1 MPKQDSLAVTVLV
14 LVEAGSKYEA
24 KDINGISHF
33 LEHMCFKGTK
43 KRLRAIDIFSEL
55 DGIGASYNAFTSL
68 ECTGYYVKAE
78 PKRFD
83 IALDVVSDIYL
94 NQTLDVEE
102 INKERGVIIEEINMY
117 EDLPMRKVQDMFLEL
132 LYGDQPA
139 GWEIA
144 GRKEV
149 VQKLTRDDFLKYKR
163 EHYLSQSTIVVVAG
177 QFSESEAVEKVKQ
190 AFSQIKSSPKSGK
203 ERTKEEQ
210 ENPKTFV
217 QFKETDQAHLV
228 VGVRA
233 FDIFDKR
240 RYALEVL
247 SYILVVGMSSRLFQK
262 IREEMGA
269 AYYVHS
275 SADLYTDHGYLAAAC
290 GIDKNKINEVVAAIL
305 EEFRKLA
312 GKPVE
317 QGELQRA
324 KDHLVGGMMLSLE
337 TSDALANF
345 CGGQEVL
352 TGKTITPQELADN
365 ISAVTSDDIMSV
377 AQDIFKND
385 RLNLALIGPFKDKNE
400 FDKLLRL

>member
-1 MPKQDSLAVTVLV
+1 M
-14 LVEAGSKYEA
+14 EAGSKYEA

-177 QFSESEAVEKVKQ
+177 QFSESEAVEKLNKLSVK
-190 AFSQIKSSPKSGK
+190 
-203 ERTKEEQ
+203 
-210 ENPKTFV
+210 
-217 QFKETDQAHLV
+217 
-228 VGVRA
+228 
-233 FDIFDKR
+233 
-240 RYALEVL
+240 
-247 SYILVVGMSSRLFQK
+247 
-262 IREEMGA
+262 
-269 AYYVHS
+269 
-275 SADLYTDHGYLAAAC
+275 
-290 GIDKNKINEVVAAIL
+290 
-305 EEFRKLA
+305 
-312 GKPVE
+312 
-317 QGELQRA
+317 
-324 KDHLVGGMMLSLE
+324 
-337 TSDALANF
+337 
-345 CGGQEVL
+345 
-352 TGKTITPQELADN
+352 
-365 ISAVTSDDIMSV
+365 
-377 AQDIFKND
+377 
-385 RLNLALIGPFKDKNE
+385 
-400 FDKLLRL
+400 